1 MLSAVLTLFTFPIVP
16 SVSCGESSSS
26 TVTGGFGSLSS
37 LLRSFTPGGGH
48 QTVTN
53 LQIHDSISDDAE
65 FFYFS

>member
-1 MLSAVLTLFTFPIVP
+1 MLVP

-26 TVTGGFGSLSS
+26 TVTGGFASLYS

-53 LQIHDSISDDAE
+53 LQIHDSISDDTQVLI
-65 FFYFS
+65 SKKTLD